1 MDKGGIIVI
10 VLGLAVVAAVAVFA
24 LSRRGSQP
32 VMLPP
37 ATSYNNLETWEISW
51 NADGLPERVEIHREA
66 KQTHA

>member
-1 MDKGGIIVI
+1 MDKGSIIVI

-24 LSRRGSQP
+24 LSRRSQP

-37 ATSYNNLETWEISW
+37 ATTYSNLEVYDISW
-51 NADGLPERVEIHREA
+51 NDDGLPVRVAIHREA